1 MQVDGRNLS
10 GRRTPFA
17 RFPAGDYFTMPYGL
31 VAIMAERR
39 VASNGWPVMAAL
51 CRRIFDSGVLGRC
64 GRDEVAEL
72 TGLTYSQIAR
82 GMAELRQKEIIVP
95 VIRKTAEGYRHLD
108 RSNFG
113 HVAQYCIAQDIWAR
127 IEKESS
133 EESTGT

>member
-1 MQVDGRNLS
+1 MQIDGQDLS

-17 RFPAGDYFTMPYGL
+17 KFSPGSYFTMPFGL
-31 VAIMAERR
+31 VAAMAERR

-51 CRRIFDSGVLGRC
+51 CRRIYASGVLGRC
-64 GRDEVAEL
+64 GREEMAKL

-113 HVAQYCIAQDIWAR
+113 HVAQCCIARDIWDLIGQEVAGEN
-127 IEKESS
+127 EK
-133 EESTGT
+133 G